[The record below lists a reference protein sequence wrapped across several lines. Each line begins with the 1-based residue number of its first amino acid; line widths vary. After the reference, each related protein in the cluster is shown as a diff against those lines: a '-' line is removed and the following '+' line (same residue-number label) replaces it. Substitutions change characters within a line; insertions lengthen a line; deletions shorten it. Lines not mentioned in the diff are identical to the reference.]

1 MPLLDHFR
9 PPLYPRHHWESFHS
23 NWATRLADAL
33 TLLASEH
40 AAQDSLSEAA
50 VVGAFCWVVGSIV
63 GTTAREGR
71 GELEQLLAFLGQQVR
86 RRAVSEMARR
96 SYSLQ

>member
-1 MPLLDHFR
+1 LVGVKTPPPPELLVHEA
-9 PPLYPRHHWESFHS
+9 LKT
-23 NWATRLADAL
+23 ARLADAL

-50 VVGAFCWVVGSIV
+50 VVGAFCWVVGSII

-96 SYSLQ
+96 SYSFQ

>member
-1 MPLLDHFR
+1 M
-9 PPLYPRHHWESFHS
+9 
-23 NWATRLADAL
+23 
-33 TLLASEH
+33 
-40 AAQDSLSEAA
+40 
-50 VVGAFCWVVGSIV
+50 GAFCWVVGSII